1 MRSIALL
8 TRHCLILLL
17 LASLAVPASAAL
29 PAKLDGHPLPSLAPM
44 LERVLPAV
52 VNVSVTSLSQAS
64 AESFEDTFLRQFF
77 DLPEQHVPPGTE
89 KSAGSGVIVDA
100 DAGYIV
106 TNHHVIRNAQA
117 VKITLYNS
125 LELEAR
131 VIGSDAAMDIA
142 LLQVDSKNLQQFPLG
157 NSDRL
162 RIGDFVVAVGN
173 AFGLGHTATSGI
185 ISALG
190 RTGLGIERYEDFIQT
205 DASINPGN
213 SGGALVN
220 LRGEL
225 IGINA
230 AILAPGGGN
239 IGIGFSIPI
248 NRVQQLI
255 AQLTE
260 YGDIQRG
267 VIGVISED
275 LPPAYTSAQKAPTRS
290 GALII
295 EVINGSPAEAADI
308 QAGDIV
314 VRVGDEQIDSS
325 SDLRNTLGLVRAG
338 SSRDIEFW
346 RGTQLKKIE
355 VQIKDPY
362 FQRKLAKT
370 LFSQLSGANFID
382 VTISTHQGPRG
393 AILVTG
399 VEAGSPSEKIG
410 LQRDDIIIGANQL
423 SIESLDG
430 LREIIEKSTATLR
443 LILQRDS
450 ERIELK
456 LK

>member
-1 MRSIALL
+1 MRRITLF
-8 TRHCLILLL
+8 TRHCLFALLL
-17 LASLAVPASAAL
+17 VSPTLPAGAAL
-29 PAKLDGHPLPSLAPM
+29 PAEVDGHPLPSLAPM
-44 LERVLPAV
+44 LEKVLPAV
-52 VNVSVTSLSQAS
+52 VNVAVTSLSQTSAS
-64 AESFEDTFLRQFF
+64 SFEDTFLRQFF
-77 DLPEQHVPPGTE
+77 DLPENTPSTE

-100 DAGYIV
+100 ASGYIV
-106 TNHHVIRNAQA
+106 TNHHVIRGAQS
-117 VKITLYNS
+117 VKITLYNG

-142 LLQVDSKNLQQFPLG
+142 LLQVDSNNLQQFPLG
-157 NSDRL
+157 NSDKL

-173 AFGLGHTATSGI
+173 AFGLGHSATSGI

-275 LPPAYTSAQKAPTRS
+275 LPAAYTAARKAPTRS
-290 GALII
+290 GALIT
-295 EVINGSPAEAADI
+295 EVISGSPAEAADI

-338 SSRDIEFW
+338 DSRDIEFW
-346 RGTQLKKIE
+346 RGTRRMKIE

-362 FQRKLAKT
+362 FQQKLAKS
-370 LFSQLSGANFID
+370 LYSQLSGANFID
-382 VTISTHQGPRG
+382 VTLSTHQGPRG

-399 VEAGSPSEKIG
+399 VEEGSQADTIG
-410 LQRDDIIIGANQL
+410 LQRDDIIIGANQ
-423 SIESLDG
+423 SSVESLDS
-430 LREIIEKSTATLR
+430 LREIIDKTTTTLR

-450 ERIELK
+450 ERVELQIK
-456 LK
+456 